1 MSAPCVTSSYL
12 YLSEWPQP
20 FPASSKRNS
29 IFAQERFSQTR
40 GSCGARLRRR
50 DISDTGPAHRCSDWF
65 RDPGAVMIDLEASAE
80 RKVNAPP
87 ERVFALIAD
96 PRRPPEPTGPPH
108 VSKRADPCL
117 SVTLDHVLVDGRTI
131 LKAAGQRSDGAADRT

>member
-29 IFAQERFSQTR
+29 ILVQERFSRTR

-50 DISDTGPAHRCSDWF
+50 DISDTGPAHRCSDWCAIT
-65 RDPGAVMIDLEASAE
+65 R
-80 RKVNAPP
+80 
-87 ERVFALIAD
+87 ALRWRSRTA
-96 PRRPPEPTGPPH
+96 
-108 VSKRADPCL
+108 A
-117 SVTLDHVLVDGRTI
+117 DGRPSRAT
-131 LKAAGQRSDGAADRT
+131 